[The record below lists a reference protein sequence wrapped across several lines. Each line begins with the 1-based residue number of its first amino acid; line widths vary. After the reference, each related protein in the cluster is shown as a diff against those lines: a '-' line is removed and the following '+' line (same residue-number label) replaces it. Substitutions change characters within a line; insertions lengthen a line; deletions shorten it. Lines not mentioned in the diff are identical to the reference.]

1 MAKDPSIPALRF
13 IHKYEK
19 LEAAPENPPEK
30 CSRDRTGMK
39 YYHVRAYMQ
48 HIERH
53 VQGQDIFYRKFF
65 DMISLI
71 SCFLSLS
78 MCNFFLSFEEDEE
91 ISKKYPYLKFAWA
104 NFGKEQ
110 KARHNSLQS
119 QQMVK
124 QESRNGMKNK
134 EHMRLWE
141 CPTCGYTTT
150 HGGHYT
156 QHLKVHDKSK
166 RLPCPYCAYTAARP
180 WHIKARLQHRF

>member
-1 MAKDPSIPALRF
+1 
-13 IHKYEK
+13 
-19 LEAAPENPPEK
+19 
-30 CSRDRTGMK
+30 
-39 YYHVRAYMQ
+39 
-48 HIERH
+48 
-53 VQGQDIFYRKFF
+53 
-65 DMISLI
+65 
-71 SCFLSLS
+71 

-180 WHIKARLQHRF
+180 WHIKARLQHRFLSQRYLFQLKAS